1 VKRTWRRW
9 LMTALLFALT
19 AAVLAAPPAKWAQPI
34 ELAGVP
40 NLHRV
45 SETLYRSAQP
55 TAEGMRALEKLG
67 IRTVVNLRAHHSD
80 ADELSG
86 TMLRE
91 ESIPVDALHPR
102 IEDLAH
108 FLRIVNDPQKVPVLV
123 HCQRGADRTGLA
135 VAVYRVAMQDWTKEE
150 AIREMTEGGFQ
161 FNAAL
166 TNLPKMI
173 EAIDVAAIRR
183 QAGMP

>member
-1 VKRTWRRW
+1 
-9 LMTALLFALT
+9 
-19 AAVLAAPPAKWAQPI
+19 
-34 ELAGVP
+34 
-40 NLHRV
+40 
-45 SETLYRSAQP
+45 
-55 TAEGMRALEKLG
+55 
-67 IRTVVNLRAHHSD
+67 
-80 ADELSG
+80 
-86 TMLRE
+86 
-91 ESIPVDALHPR
+91 VDALHPR